1 MKNMITSL
9 YFVIYGKHEN
19 IDLFNLIKNY
29 LTDNSLLFS
38 LYEGVS
44 FEVLLFNFWKM
55 ILEVIVYRKIT
66 WSGRLAQIQIY
77 LEFSRVLS
85 RDQSK
90 CKGNYSVAHKV
101 GRKAKD
107 VS

>member
-1 MKNMITSL
+1 MTIVNQNN
-9 YFVIYGKHEN
+9 EN
-19 IDLFNLIKNY
+19 ETKLNIFPRTYSNLTPYPFLPKTLTHFN
-29 LTDNSLLFS
+29 
-38 LYEGVS
+38 
-44 FEVLLFNFWKM
+44 
-55 ILEVIVYRKIT
+55 IVYRKIT

>member
-1 MKNMITSL
+1 MSL
-9 YFVIYGKHEN
+9 EKRRT
-19 IDLFNLIKNY
+19 LIKAFIE
-29 LTDNSLLFS
+29 SQ
-38 LYEGVS
+38 
-44 FEVLLFNFWKM
+44 FNHCPLIWM
-55 ILEVIVYRKIT
+55 LHSSIVYRKIT